1 MENLFFSIMC
11 LAAANLLTLFLIL
24 DVRKKTNSGR
34 EYSCTDG
41 DVLEDIVEVV
51 NDHAYGLESIIG
63 AFKEYES
70 NYNELIKSSNLNSE
84 YLMAL
89 SEYSEAIGEIVE
101 MNLNKEE
108 HPELEKLID
117 AKNNLDEVYAKIVKL
132 CEERESGK

>member
-1 MENLFFSIMC
+1 MENLFFSIIC
-11 LAAANLLTLFLIL
+11 LGAANLLTLFLIL
-24 DVRKKTNSGR
+24 DVRKKTSSGR

-41 DVLEDIVEVV
+41 DVLEDIVKVV
-51 NDHAYGLESIIG
+51 NSHSDVLESIIG

-108 HPELEKLID
+108 HPELERLIN
-117 AKNNLDEVYAKIVKL
+117 AKNYLDEVYAKIVKL

>member
-1 MENLFFSIMC
+1 MENLFFSIIC

-24 DVRKKTNSGR
+24 DVRKKT
-34 EYSCTDG
+34 SCTDVA
-41 DVLEDIVEVV
+41 VLKDIVEVV

-63 AFKEYES
+63 ACKEYES

-117 AKNNLDEVYAKIVKL
+117 AKNYLDEVYAKIVKL

>member
-24 DVRKKTNSGR
+24 DVRKKT
-34 EYSCTDG
+34 SCTDVA
-41 DVLEDIVEVV
+41 VLKDIVEVV

-117 AKNNLDEVYAKIVKL
+117 AKNYLDEVYAKIVKL

>member
-24 DVRKKTNSGR
+24 DVRKKINSGR
-34 EYSCTDG
+34 EYSCTDE

-108 HPELEKLID
+108 HPELERLID
-117 AKNNLDEVYAKIVKL
+117 AKNYLDEVYAKIVKL

>member
-1 MENLFFSIMC
+1 MKDKLKQYFKDRWKTKNKRITAIVYIVAPFICALFVDFF
-11 LAAANLLTLFLIL
+11 NK
-24 DVRKKTNSGR
+24 R
-34 EYSCTDG
+34 
-41 DVLEDIVEVV
+41 
-51 NDHAYGLESIIG
+51 SIIG

-117 AKNNLDEVYAKIVKL
+117 AKNYLDEVYAKIVKL

>member
-1 MENLFFSIMC
+1 MENLLFSMLC
-11 LAAANLLTLFLIL
+11 LGAANLLTLFLIL

-41 DVLEDIVEVV
+41 DVLKGIAKVV
-51 NDHAYGLESIIG
+51 NSHADVLESIIG
-63 AFKEYES
+63 TCKEYES

-108 HPELEKLID
+108 HPELERLIN
-117 AKNNLDEVYAKIVKL
+117 AKNYLDEVYAKIVKL

>member
-1 MENLFFSIMC
+1 MENLFFSIIC
-11 LAAANLLTLFLIL
+11 LAAANLLTMFLIH
-24 DVRKKTNSGR
+24 DVRKKMYGIDWETLDYVLD
-34 EYSCTDG
+34 EYRTVVNAHA
-41 DVLEDIVEVV
+41 DVLDAVI
-51 NDHAYGLESIIG
+51 ATC
-63 AFKEYES
+63 KEYES

-108 HPELEKLID
+108 HPELERLIN
-117 AKNNLDEVYAKIVKL
+117 AKNYLDEVYAKIVKL

>member
-1 MENLFFSIMC
+1 MEHLFFSIIC

-24 DVRKKTNSGR
+24 DVRKKINSGR

-41 DVLEDIVEVV
+41 DVLEDIVKVV
-51 NDHAYGLESIIG
+51 NDHADVLESIIG
-63 AFKEYES
+63 ACKEYAS

-108 HPELEKLID
+108 HPELERLIN
-117 AKNNLDEVYAKIVKL
+117 AKNYLDEVYAKIVKL

>member
-24 DVRKKTNSGR
+24 DVRKKT
-34 EYSCTDG
+34 SCTDVA
-41 DVLEDIVEVV
+41 VLKDIVEVV

-63 AFKEYES
+63 ACKEYES

-117 AKNNLDEVYAKIVKL
+117 AKNYLDEVYAKIVKL

>member
-1 MENLFFSIMC
+1 MEHLFFSIIC
-11 LAAANLLTLFLIL
+11 LGVANLLTLFLIL
-24 DVRKKTNSGR
+24 EVRKKMYGIDWETLDYVLD
-34 EYSCTDG
+34 EYRTVVNAHA
-41 DVLEDIVEVV
+41 DVLDAVI
-51 NDHAYGLESIIG
+51 ATC
-63 AFKEYES
+63 KEYES

-108 HPELEKLID
+108 HPELERLIN
-117 AKNNLDEVYAKIVKL
+117 AKNYLDEVYAKIVKL

>member
-1 MENLFFSIMC
+1 MENLFFSIIC
-11 LAAANLLTLFLIL
+11 LAAANLLTMFLIL
-24 DVRKKTNSGR
+24 EVRKKMYGIDWETLDYVLD
-34 EYSCTDG
+34 EYRTVVNAHA
-41 DVLEDIVEVV
+41 DVLDAVI
-51 NDHAYGLESIIG
+51 ATC
-63 AFKEYES
+63 KEYES

-108 HPELEKLID
+108 HPELERLIN
-117 AKNNLDEVYAKIVKL
+117 AKNYLDEVYAKIVKL